1 MDTEQDPVEIPYD
14 ALSPEALRGVIESF
28 VLREGTEYGDR
39 DFTLQEKVD
48 QVLQQLKR
56 REAWVMFDP
65 ATETVTVQRTR

>member
-56 REAWVMFDP
+56 REARVMFDP

>member
-28 VLREGTEYGDR
+28 VLRVGTEYGDR
-39 DFTLQEKVD
+39 DFTLLETVD

-56 REAWVMFDP
+56 REARVMFDP

>member
-28 VLREGTEYGDR
+28 VLRVGTEYGDR

-56 REAWVMFDP
+56 REARVMFDP